1 MTTIHTIEDLI
12 QVLDEHPE
20 WKEALRSRLLPQEL
34 AELPQNFARLVEEI
48 RQFVE
53 RVDQSTAETKQ
64 RLERLETQTTETKQR
79 FEAHAAETKQRF
91 DRLET
96 QTTETNQRLETH
108 ATQANQR
115 LDSVETNLARI
126 RDDLGRLKGS
136 HARQAAVEQAT
147 FIARRMGLRR
157 TKTLDSDDRLALTDA
172 GGDLADI
179 PTNELYSFHNADLLM
194 EAVDADGQGCYI
206 AVEISFTANGR
217 DTRRAL
223 RNAEFLRRFTS
234 KAAYAAVAGLQM
246 DDRIESDLAAGDV
259 FWYQLDPA
267 VLEAE

>member
-12 QVLDEHPE
+12 QVLDDHPE
-20 WKEALRSRLLPQEL
+20 WMEALRSRLLPREL
-34 AELPQNFARLVEEI
+34 AELPQTFARFVEEI

-53 RVDQSTAETKQ
+53 TTNQFIEEMHQFVEVTNQ
-64 RLERLETQTTETKQR
+64 RL
-79 FEAHAAETKQRF
+79 

-96 QTTETNQRLETH
+96 HATETNQRLDRLEIH
-108 ATQANQR
+108 ANGTNQR
-115 LDSVETNLARI
+115 LDRLETGVDRI
-126 RDDLGRLKGS
+126 RDDWGRLKGS
-136 HARQAAVEQAT
+136 HARQAAIEQAT
-147 FIARRMGLRR
+147 FIAHRMGLRR
-157 TKTLDSDDRLALTDA
+157 IKTLNSDDLLALIDA
-172 GGDLADI
+172 GGDLSDI
-179 PTNELYSFHNADLLM
+179 PANELHSFHNPDLLM

-217 DTRRAL
+217 DTRRAM
-223 RNAEFLRRFTS
+223 RNAEFLRRFTGQAS
-234 KAAYAAVAGLQM
+234 YAVVAGLQM

>member
-12 QVLDEHPE
+12 QVLDDHPE
-20 WKEALRSRLLPQEL
+20 WMEALRSRLLPREL
-34 AELPQNFARLVEEI
+34 AELPQTFARFVEEI
-48 RQFVE
+48 CQFTAEMHQFVE
-53 RVDQSTAETKQ
+53 VTKQRLDRLETHAAETNQ
-64 RLERLETQTTETKQR
+64 RLERLET
-79 FEAHAAETKQRF
+79 HA
-91 DRLET
+91 
-96 QTTETNQRLETH
+96 TETNQRLDRLETGFD
-108 ATQANQR
+108 R
-115 LDSVETNLARI
+115 M

-136 HARQAAVEQAT
+136 HARQAAIEQAS

-157 TKTLDSDDRLALTDA
+157 TKTLNSDDRLALTDA
-172 GGDLADI
+172 GGNLSDI

-217 DTRRAL
+217 DTRRAV
-223 RNAEFLRRFTS
+223 RNAEFLRRFTGQ
-234 KAAYAAVAGLQM
+234 AAYAAVAGLQM
-246 DDRIESDLAAGDV
+246 DDRIASDLAAGDV

>member
-12 QVLDEHPE
+12 QVLDDHPE
-20 WKEALRSRLLPQEL
+20 WMEALRSRLLPREL
-34 AELPQNFARLVEEI
+34 AELPQTFARFVEEI

-53 RVDQSTAETKQ
+53 TTNQFIEEMHQFVEVTNQ
-64 RLERLETQTTETKQR
+64 RL
-79 FEAHAAETKQRF
+79 

-96 QTTETNQRLETH
+96 HATETNQRLNRLETGV
-108 ATQANQR
+108 
-115 LDSVETNLARI
+115 DRI

-136 HARQAAVEQAT
+136 HARQAAIEQAA
-147 FIARRMGLRR
+147 FIAHRMGLRR
-157 TKTLDSDDRLALTDA
+157 TKTLNSDDLLALIDA
-172 GGDLADI
+172 GGYLSDI
-179 PTNELYSFHNADLLM
+179 PANELHSFHNADLLM

-217 DTRRAL
+217 DTRRAM
-223 RNAEFLRRFTS
+223 RNAEFLRRFTGQ
-234 KAAYAAVAGLQM
+234 AAYAAVAGLQM
-246 DDRIESDLAAGDV
+246 DDRIESDLATGDV

>member
-12 QVLDEHPE
+12 QVLDDHPE
-20 WKEALRSRLLPQEL
+20 WMEALRSRLLPREL
-34 AELPQNFARLVEEI
+34 AELPQTFARFTEEI
-48 RQFVE
+48 RRFTEEMHQFVE
-53 RVDQSTAETKQ
+53 VTKQ
-64 RLERLETQTTETKQR
+64 RL
-79 FEAHAAETKQRF
+79 

-96 QTTETNQRLETH
+96 HATETNQRLDRLETH
-108 ATQANQR
+108 ATETNQR
-115 LDSVETNLARI
+115 LDRLETGFDRM

-136 HARQAAVEQAT
+136 HARQAAIEQAS

-172 GGDLADI
+172 GGDLSDI

-194 EAVDADGQGCYI
+194 EALDADGQACYI

-217 DTRRAL
+217 DTRRAV
-223 RNAEFLRRFTS
+223 RNVEFLRRFTGQ
-234 KAAYAAVAGLQM
+234 AAYAAVAGLQM
-246 DDRIESDLAAGDV
+246 DDRIASDLAAGDV

>member
-12 QVLDEHPE
+12 QVLDDHPE
-20 WKEALRSRLLPQEL
+20 WMEALRSRLLPREL
-34 AELPQNFARLVEEI
+34 AELPQTFARFVEEI
-48 RQFVE
+48 RQFTEEMHQFVE
-53 RVDQSTAETKQ
+53 VTKQ
-64 RLERLETQTTETKQR
+64 RLDRLET
-79 FEAHAAETKQRF
+79 HAAETNQRL

-96 QTTETNQRLETH
+96 HATETNQRLDRLETGFD
-108 ATQANQR
+108 R
-115 LDSVETNLARI
+115 M

-136 HARQAAVEQAT
+136 HARQAAIEQAS

-157 TKTLDSDDRLALTDA
+157 TKTLNSDDRLALTDA
-172 GGDLADI
+172 GGNLSDI

-217 DTRRAL
+217 DTRRAV
-223 RNAEFLRRFTS
+223 RNAEFLRRFTGQ
-234 KAAYAAVAGLQM
+234 AAYAAVAGLQM
-246 DDRIESDLAAGDV
+246 DDRIASDLAAGDV

>member
-12 QVLDEHPE
+12 QVLDDHPE
-20 WKEALRSRLLPQEL
+20 WMEALRSRLLTREL
-34 AELPQNFARLVEEI
+34 AELPQTFARFVEEI
-48 RQFVE
+48 RQF
-53 RVDQSTAETKQ
+53 TAEMHQFVEVTKQ
-64 RLERLETQTTETKQR
+64 RL
-79 FEAHAAETKQRF
+79 

-96 QTTETNQRLETH
+96 HAAETNQRLDRLETH
-108 ATQANQR
+108 AAETNQR
-115 LDSVETNLARI
+115 LDRLETGFDRM

-136 HARQAAVEQAT
+136 HARQAAIEQAS

-157 TKTLDSDDRLALTDA
+157 IKTLNSDDRLALTDA
-172 GGDLADI
+172 GGNLSDI

-194 EAVDADGQGCYI
+194 EAMDADGQGCYI

-217 DTRRAL
+217 DTRRAV
-223 RNAEFLRRFTS
+223 RNAEFLRRFTGQ
-234 KAAYAAVAGLQM
+234 AAYAAVAGLQM
-246 DDRIESDLAAGDV
+246 DDRIASDLAAGDV

>member
-12 QVLDEHPE
+12 QVLDDHPE
-20 WKEALRSRLLPQEL
+20 WMEALRSRLLPREL
-34 AELPQNFARLVEEI
+34 AELPQTFARFVEEI

-53 RVDQSTAETKQ
+53 TTNQFIEEMHQFVEVTNQ
-64 RLERLETQTTETKQR
+64 RL
-79 FEAHAAETKQRF
+79 

-96 QTTETNQRLETH
+96 HANETNQRLDRLETHATETNQRLNRLETGV
-108 ATQANQR
+108 
-115 LDSVETNLARI
+115 DRI

-136 HARQAAVEQAT
+136 HARQAAIEQAA
-147 FIARRMGLRR
+147 FIAHRMGLRR
-157 TKTLDSDDRLALTDA
+157 TKTLNSDDLLALIDA
-172 GGDLADI
+172 GGYLSDI
-179 PTNELYSFHNADLLM
+179 PANELHSFHNADLLM

-217 DTRRAL
+217 DTRRAM
-223 RNAEFLRRFTS
+223 RNAEFLRRFTGQ
-234 KAAYAAVAGLQM
+234 AAYAAVAGLQM
-246 DDRIESDLAAGDV
+246 DDRIESDLATGDV

>member
-12 QVLDEHPE
+12 QVLDDHPE
-20 WKEALRSRLLPQEL
+20 WMEALRSRLLPREL
-34 AELPQNFARLVEEI
+34 AELPQTFARFTEDVRRFTEEI
-48 RQFVE
+48 HQFVE
-53 RVDQSTAETKQ
+53 VTKQ
-64 RLERLETQTTETKQR
+64 RLDLL
-79 FEAHAAETKQRF
+79 EAHA
-91 DRLET
+91 
-96 QTTETNQRLETH
+96 TETNQRLDRLETH
-108 ATQANQR
+108 ATDLRLETHATETNQR
-115 LDSVETNLARI
+115 LDRLETGFDRM

-136 HARQAAVEQAT
+136 HARQAAIEQAS

-172 GGDLADI
+172 GGDLSDI

-217 DTRRAL
+217 DTRRAV
-223 RNAEFLRRFTS
+223 RNVEFLRRFTGQ
-234 KAAYAAVAGLQM
+234 AAYAAVAGLQM
-246 DDRIESDLAAGDV
+246 DDRIASDLAAGDV

>member
-12 QVLDEHPE
+12 QVLDDHPE
-20 WKEALRSRLLPQEL
+20 WMEALRSRLLPREL
-34 AELPQNFARLVEEI
+34 AELPQTFARFVEEI

-53 RVDQSTAETKQ
+53 TTNQFIEEMHQFVEVTNQ
-64 RLERLETQTTETKQR
+64 RL
-79 FEAHAAETKQRF
+79 

-96 QTTETNQRLETH
+96 HATETNQRLDRLETGV
-108 ATQANQR
+108 
-115 LDSVETNLARI
+115 DRI

-136 HARQAAVEQAT
+136 HARQAAIEQAT
-147 FIARRMGLRR
+147 FIAHRMGLRR
-157 TKTLDSDDRLALTDA
+157 IKTLNSDDLLALTDA
-172 GGDLADI
+172 GGDLSDI
-179 PTNELYSFHNADLLM
+179 PTSELYSFHNADLLM
-194 EAVDADGQGCYI
+194 EAVDSDGQGCYI

-217 DTRRAL
+217 DTRRAM
-223 RNAEFLRRFTS
+223 RNAEFLQRFTGQ
-234 KAAYAAVAGLQM
+234 AAYAAVAGLQM

>member
-12 QVLDEHPE
+12 QVLDDHPE
-20 WKEALRSRLLPQEL
+20 WMEALRSRLLPREL
-34 AELPQNFARLVEEI
+34 AELPQTFARFVEEI
-48 RQFVE
+48 RQF
-53 RVDQSTAETKQ
+53 TAEMHQFVEVTKQRLDRLETHAAETNQ
-64 RLERLETQTTETKQR
+64 RLERLET
-79 FEAHAAETKQRF
+79 HA
-91 DRLET
+91 
-96 QTTETNQRLETH
+96 TETNQRLDRLETGFD
-108 ATQANQR
+108 R
-115 LDSVETNLARI
+115 M

-136 HARQAAVEQAT
+136 HARQAAIEQAS

-157 TKTLDSDDRLALTDA
+157 TKTLNSDDRLALTDA
-172 GGDLADI
+172 GGNLSDI

-217 DTRRAL
+217 DTRRAV
-223 RNAEFLRRFTS
+223 RNAEFLRRFTGQ
-234 KAAYAAVAGLQM
+234 AAYAAVAGLQM
-246 DDRIESDLAAGDV
+246 DDRIASDLAAGDV

>member
-12 QVLDEHPE
+12 RVLDDHPE
-20 WKEALRSRLLPQEL
+20 WMEALRSRLLPREL
-34 AELPQNFARLVEEI
+34 AELPQTFARFVEEI

-53 RVDQSTAETKQ
+53 TTNQFIEATNQ
-64 RLERLETQTTETKQR
+64 RL
-79 FEAHAAETKQRF
+79 

-96 QTTETNQRLETH
+96 HATETNQRLDRLETH
-108 ATQANQR
+108 ATETNQR
-115 LDSVETNLARI
+115 LDRLETHATETNQRLDRLETGVDRM

-136 HARQAAVEQAT
+136 HARQAAIEQASL
-147 FIARRMGLRR
+147 IARRMGLRR
-157 TKTLDSDDRLALTDA
+157 TKTLNSDDRLALTDA
-172 GGDLADI
+172 GGDLSDI
-179 PTNELYSFHNADLLM
+179 PTSELYSFHNADLLM

-217 DTRRAL
+217 DTRRAV
-223 RNAEFLRRFTS
+223 RNAEFLRRFTGQ
-234 KAAYAAVAGLQM
+234 AAYAAVAGLQM

-267 VLEAE
+267 VLEAD

>member
-12 QVLDEHPE
+12 QVLDDHPE
-20 WKEALRSRLLPQEL
+20 WMEALRSRLLPREL
-34 AELPQNFARLVEEI
+34 AELPQTFARFVEEV

-53 RVDQSTAETKQ
+53 TTNQFIEEMHQFVEVTNQ
-64 RLERLETQTTETKQR
+64 RL
-79 FEAHAAETKQRF
+79 

-96 QTTETNQRLETH
+96 HATETNQRLDRLETGV
-108 ATQANQR
+108 
-115 LDSVETNLARI
+115 DRI

-136 HARQAAVEQAT
+136 HARQAAIEQAT
-147 FIARRMGLRR
+147 FIAHRMGLRR
-157 TKTLDSDDRLALTDA
+157 TKTLNSDDLLALIDA
-172 GGDLADI
+172 GGDLSDI
-179 PTNELYSFHNADLLM
+179 PTSELHSFHNADLLM
-194 EAVDADGQGCYI
+194 EAVDADGQGCYV

-217 DTRRAL
+217 DTRRAM
-223 RNAEFLRRFTS
+223 RNAEFLRRFTGQ
-234 KAAYAAVAGLQM
+234 AAYAAVAGLQM

>member
-12 QVLDEHPE
+12 RVLDDHPE
-20 WKEALRSRLLPQEL
+20 WMEALRSRLLPREL
-34 AELPQNFARLVEEI
+34 AELPQTFARFVEEI

-53 RVDQSTAETKQ
+53 TTNQFIEATNQ
-64 RLERLETQTTETKQR
+64 RL
-79 FEAHAAETKQRF
+79 

-96 QTTETNQRLETH
+96 HATETNQRLDRLETH
-108 ATQANQR
+108 ATETNQR
-115 LDSVETNLARI
+115 LDRLETHATETNQRLDRLETGVDRM
-126 RDDLGRLKGS
+126 RDDLRRLKGS
-136 HARQAAVEQAT
+136 HARQAAIEQAS

-157 TKTLDSDDRLALTDA
+157 TKTLNNDDQLALTDA
-172 GGDLADI
+172 GGDLSDI
-179 PTNELYSFHNADLLM
+179 PTSELYSFHNADLLM

-217 DTRRAL
+217 DTRRAV
-223 RNAEFLRRFTS
+223 RNAEFLRRFTGQ
-234 KAAYAAVAGLQM
+234 AAYATVAGLQM

-267 VLEAE
+267 VLEAD

>member
-1 MTTIHTIEDLI
+1 MTTIHTIEDLV
-12 QVLDEHPE
+12 QVLDDHPE
-20 WKEALRSRLLPQEL
+20 WMEALRSRLLPREL
-34 AELPQNFARLVEEI
+34 AELPQTLARFTEDVRRFTEDVRRFTE
-48 RQFVE
+48 V
-53 RVDQSTAETKQ
+53 TNQ
-64 RLERLETQTTETKQR
+64 RL
-79 FEAHAAETKQRF
+79 

-96 QTTETNQRLETH
+96 HATETNQRLDRLETGF
-108 ATQANQR
+108 
-115 LDSVETNLARI
+115 DSM

-136 HARQAAVEQAT
+136 HARQAAIEQAS

-172 GGDLADI
+172 GGDLSDI

-194 EAVDADGQGCYI
+194 EALDADGQACYI

-217 DTRRAL
+217 DTRRAV
-223 RNAEFLRRFTS
+223 RNADFLRRFTGQ
-234 KAAYAAVAGLQM
+234 AAYGAVAGLQM
-246 DDRIESDLAAGDV
+246 DDRIASDLAADDV

>member
-12 QVLDEHPE
+12 QVLDDHPE
-20 WKEALRSRLLPQEL
+20 WMEALRSRLLPREL
-34 AELPQNFARLVEEI
+34 AELPQTFARFVEEI

-53 RVDQSTAETKQ
+53 TTNQFIEATNQ
-64 RLERLETQTTETKQR
+64 RL
-79 FEAHAAETKQRF
+79 

-96 QTTETNQRLETH
+96 HATETNQRLDRLETGVD
-108 ATQANQR
+108 R
-115 LDSVETNLARI
+115 M

-136 HARQAAVEQAT
+136 HARQAAIEQAA

-157 TKTLDSDDRLALTDA
+157 TKTLNSDDRLALTDA

-179 PTNELYSFHNADLLM
+179 PINELYSFHNADLLM
-194 EAVDADGQGCYI
+194 EAVDADGQICYI

-217 DTRRAL
+217 DTRRAV
-223 RNAEFLRRFTS
+223 RNAEFLRRFTGQ
-234 KAAYAAVAGLQM
+234 AAYAAVAGLQM

-267 VLEAE
+267 VLEAD